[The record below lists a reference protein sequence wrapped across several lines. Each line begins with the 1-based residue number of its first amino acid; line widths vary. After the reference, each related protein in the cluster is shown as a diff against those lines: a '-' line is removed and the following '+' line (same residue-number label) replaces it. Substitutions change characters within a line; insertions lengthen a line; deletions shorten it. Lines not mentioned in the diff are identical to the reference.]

1 MASGKKTNTSPRIRY
16 LVQLAVL
23 VAILLLLEFTGIGM
37 IKTPFLEF
45 TIMQVPVII
54 GANVLGPA
62 AGATLGGVFG
72 LLSFWECF
80 GRSAFGVTLM
90 GISPV
95 GTFLTCVPTRIL
107 MGLLCGLIF
116 KGLVSVDRTR
126 PQLIAFGG
134 SSLAGS
140 LLNTVLF
147 TGVLTIFFYH
157 TPFIQSI
164 AQGFADSTGLA
175 MYPFLFVALF
185 VGIQGLLEALIST
198 VAGAAVSRALYKALN
213 H

>member
-54 GANVLGPA
+54 GAIALGPA

-80 GRSAFGVTLM
+80 GRSAFAVTLM

-126 PQLIAFGG
+126 PQLITFGG

-175 MYPFLFVALF
+175 MNPFLFVALF

>member
-1 MASGKKTNTSPRIRY
+1 MQNPKTNTSRSVRY

-54 GANVLGPA
+54 GAIVMGPA
-62 AGATLGGVFG
+62 AGGILGGVFG
-72 LLSFWECF
+72 MLSFWECF

-107 MGLLCGLIF
+107 MGVLCGLIF
-116 KGLVSVDRTR
+116 QGLVRAGKGKPRALS
-126 PQLIAFGG
+126 FGG
-134 SSLAGS
+134 AALAGS
-140 LLNTVLF
+140 LLNTVF
-147 TGVLTIFFYH
+147 FMGVLTAFFYG
-157 TPFIQSI
+157 TPFIQNI
-164 AQGFADSTGLA
+164 AQGFTESTGL
-175 MYPFLFVALF
+175 MMNPFLFVVLF
-185 VGIQGLLEALIST
+185 IGIQGLLEALIST

-213 H
+213 R

>member
-54 GANVLGPA
+54 GAIVLGPA

-95 GTFLTCVPTRIL
+95 GTFLTCVPARIL

-175 MYPFLFVALF
+175 MNPFLFVALF